1 MILGGTLGFSIIE
14 RLRWID
20 SFYMTIITISTVGF
34 GEVKPL
40 SDGGK
45 IFASFLIFFS
55 LGSIAY
61 VGYLARFFFD
71 GDFLKYYRRY
81 RVENRIQRIFNHV
94 IICGYGRTGL
104 QVSHELKWHNTPFVV
119 IDNDENI
126 LLNASSDDNELMYI
140 YGDATNE
147 EVLQKAGITR
157 ATALIAVTPSDADN
171 TFVVLTARSL
181 NPKIKIIS
189 RANDPHSEVKLKR
202 AGANNVIMPEIIGG
216 QRMAKLITQP
226 DVVEFIEYILL
237 QESAEANF
245 EEISCRNLAQCFS
258 GKPLSHFKQR
268 EISGTNIIGIRNR
281 KGKYIFNP
289 GSDYILTAEDQFFVL
304 GSTEQINM
312 FRKALEDT
320 DEF

>member
-1 MILGGTLGFSIIE
+1 
-14 RLRWID
+14 
-20 SFYMTIITISTVGF
+20 
-34 GEVKPL
+34 
-40 SDGGK
+40 
-45 IFASFLIFFS
+45 
-55 LGSIAY
+55 
-61 VGYLARFFFD
+61 
-71 GDFLKYYRRY
+71 
-81 RVENRIQRIFNHV
+81 
-94 IICGYGRTGL
+94 
-104 QVSHELKWHNTPFVV
+104 
-119 IDNDENI
+119 
-126 LLNASSDDNELMYI
+126 
-140 YGDATNE
+140 
-147 EVLQKAGITR
+147 
-157 ATALIAVTPSDADN
+157 
-171 TFVVLTARSL
+171 
-181 NPKIKIIS
+181 
-189 RANDPHSEVKLKR
+189 
-202 AGANNVIMPEIIGG
+202 MPEIIGG